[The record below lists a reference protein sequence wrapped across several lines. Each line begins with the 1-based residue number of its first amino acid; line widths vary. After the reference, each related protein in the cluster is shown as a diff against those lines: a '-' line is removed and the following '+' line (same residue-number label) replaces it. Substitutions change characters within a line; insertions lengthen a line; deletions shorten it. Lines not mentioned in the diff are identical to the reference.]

1 MTEKIE
7 LQKQIVAIR
16 ENKCW
21 IHDEKL
27 ITTITAPFEG
37 FPTDEIR
44 LMDKMYP
51 FHGLFSHTG
60 CMPLMSEV
68 SRGQR
73 ASMCPVCN
81 KEATIYLAQLNE
93 L

>member
-1 MTEKIE
+1 MKKEKNQVTEKIE

-51 FHGLFSHTG
+51 FHGLFRIRVA
-60 CMPLMSEV
+60 CL
-68 SRGQR
+68 
-73 ASMCPVCN
+73 
-81 KEATIYLAQLNE
+81 
-93 L
+93 